1 MRNIK
6 PINLK
11 EIRKNF
17 NLTQLK
23 LSEKAGITQVYIST
37 FENGKMPMTEEA
49 AKRIYKGFIESINND
64 FDYIS
69 AEDLRA
75 AHTASFYKKDVREFV
90 YTLLYE
96 IYIRQSILGYIDENE
111 RIPHE
116 EELPIIVEYK
126 REKEVFKNAK
136 INDS

>member
-1 MRNIK
+1 MSK

-11 EIRKNF
+11 QIRNIYS
-17 NLTQLK
+17 LTQLK

-49 AKRIYKGFIESINND
+49 AKRIYKGFIESIND

-90 YTLLYE
+90 YDLLYE
-96 IYIRQSILGYIDENE
+96 IYIREAILSFIDDND
-111 RIPHE
+111 RLPHE
-116 EELPIIVEYK
+116 EEVPAIVEYK
-126 REKEVFKNAK
+126 SEKEVLKNAK
-136 INDS
+136 TNDS

>member
-11 EIRKNF
+11 DIRKNH

-23 LSEKAGITQVYIST
+23 LSEEAGITQVYIST

-49 AKRIYKGFIESINND
+49 AKKVYTGFIQSVEG
-64 FDYIS
+64 FDYKS

-75 AHTASFYKKDVREFV
+75 AHTASFYKKDVKEFV
-90 YTLLYE
+90 YNLLYE
-96 IYIRQSILGYIDENE
+96 VYVRKTILSFIDENDKV
-111 RIPHE
+111 PHE
-116 EELPIIVEYK
+116 EECPVIVEYL
-126 REKEVFKNAK
+126 REKEVLKNAE
-136 INDS
+136 ISE

>member
-11 EIRKNF
+11 EIRKNC

-49 AKRIYKGFIESINND
+49 AKRIYKGFIESINE
-64 FDYIS
+64 FDYKS

-96 IYIRQSILGYIDENE
+96 IYIRQSILGYIDDND
-111 RIPHE
+111 RLPHE
-116 EELPIIVEYK
+116 EEVPAIVEYK
-126 REKEVFKNAK
+126 REKKVLKKAK
-136 INDS
+136 INGEG